1 MIEVAGLSPWLFVV
15 APLVIVVA
23 YTIFGLSGF
32 GSTIIAVP
40 LLAHFLPVTFL
51 VPLMALLDVA
61 AAALVG
67 HQSREHMSR
76 EEMKNLLPFI
86 FVGFIAGAT
95 VLVGVPQ
102 DWLRAALGV
111 FAAAVGVNSIVNP
124 TLHKRISR
132 LWCVPAGIT
141 GGAIASVFGAGGPIY
156 STYLSGRLDSK
167 DAEIVNDIKK
177 VDDTD
182 RRLNSAL
189 RVGTKWAALSASTL
203 RHKVTGELTYD
214 RLDRSHSLWRER
226 PRHRLADRR
235 VARRVRRDDRRAVRR
250 VAARYHAR
258 RR

>member
-86 FVGFIAGAT
+86 FVGFVVGTT

-102 DWLRAALGV
+102 EWLRAALGV
-111 FAAAVGVNSIVNP
+111 FAATVGVNSIVNP

-167 DAEIVNDIKK
+167 DAIRSTMSSLISISAFVRAILYAITGLLIHAAILGGAAILAPFVWLGLRIGTHIHTGFTQQQMRRTIGVLLVLTGLSLLVRIVMGH
-177 VDDTD
+177 
-182 RRLNSAL
+182 L
-189 RVGTKWAALSASTL
+189 
-203 RHKVTGELTYD
+203 
-214 RLDRSHSLWRER
+214 
-226 PRHRLADRR
+226 
-235 VARRVRRDDRRAVRR
+235 
-250 VAARYHAR
+250 
-258 RR
+258 